1 MSDQTTAETE
11 LSESEIRSRLYALL
25 AAGFCYPSQEMF
37 EAFRSGN
44 YQSQLGECIRQ
55 LPHLELLVQDNPL
68 EPGTGQQRVDNGLPY
83 EEFESQYVASFEVGS
98 PEPPCPPYE
107 GLYRGGERTQ
117 FMLRVSSFYKHFGL
131 AMNSE
136 EGGAREV
143 PDHISAELEFMH
155 FLTFKETQ
163 ASEEG
168 TEDLLQGYL
177 LAQKDFLQQ
186 QMSQW
191 LPAFVE
197 KLEAACPMPFYVAL
211 GQLVRD
217 VVLAE
222 LEQVKSAQVATVSAE
237 AFA

>member
-1 MSDQTTAETE
+1 MSDQTMAGTE
-11 LSESEIRSRLYALL
+11 LPEAATRSQLYALL
-25 AAGFCYPSQEMF
+25 AAGFRYPSAEMF
-37 EAFRSGN
+37 EAIRSGS
-44 YQSQLGECIRQ
+44 YQSELLDRIQR
-55 LPHLELLVQDNPL
+55 LPHLAVLSTL
-68 EPGTGQQRVDNGLPY
+68 EPGEPDTPY
-83 EEFESQYVASFEVGS
+83 DTPYQEFENQYVACFEVGS

-131 AMNSE
+131 AMNHE
-136 EGGAREV
+136 EGEAREV

-168 TEDLLQGYL
+168 TQELLQGYL
-177 LAQKDFLQQ
+177 LAQNDFLQQ

-191 LPAFVE
+191 LPAFVD
-197 KLEAACPMPFYVAL
+197 KLEAACPIPFYVTL
-211 GQLVRD
+211 GRLVRD

-222 LEQVKSAQVATVSAE
+222 LEQVKSVQAVTVSEE

>member
-1 MSDQTTAETE
+1 MSAVITAETGF
-11 LSESEIRSRLYALL
+11 SESTTRSQLYGLL
-25 AAGFCYPSQEMF
+25 AAGFRYPSREMF
-37 EAFRSGN
+37 EALRAGN
-44 YQSQLGECIRQ
+44 YQSEVRECIQR
-55 LPHLELLVQDNPL
+55 LPHLSVLAAAGEAGSGPL
-68 EPGTGQQRVDNGLPY
+68 PPLPDLPY

-107 GLYRGGERTQ
+107 GIYRGGERTQ

-131 AMNSE
+131 AMNRE
-136 EGGAREV
+136 EGKREV

-163 ASEEG
+163 AREEG

-186 QMSQW
+186 QLYQW

-211 GQLVRD
+211 GRLVSG
-217 VVLAE
+217 VVVAE
-222 LEQVKSAQVATVSAE
+222 LEQVKSNQPPTVNAGALS
-237 AFA
+237 